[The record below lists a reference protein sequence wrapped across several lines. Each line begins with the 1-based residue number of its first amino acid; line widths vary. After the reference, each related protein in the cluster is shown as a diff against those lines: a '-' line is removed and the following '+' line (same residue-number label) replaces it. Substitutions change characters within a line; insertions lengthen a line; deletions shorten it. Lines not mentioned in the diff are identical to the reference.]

1 MVKTC
6 CVRWCNSEAYA
17 GCGISFFCFPKN
29 ENLQRWLEVIPFKK
43 QYSRFSFICSKHF
56 KNEDIIIH
64 KVKATLKPDAVPSIF
79 PVQLNRKVNILSNIT
94 LRAAQK
100 NVQHN
105 VNKCYSYNPSKPSS
119 TNIMD
124 KENSEPTPGTSLE
137 PPLKKARHELEIEV
151 AKKFELQ
158 HKVKSIISTF
168 KETGQ

>member
-79 PVQLNRKVNILSNIT
+79 PV
-94 LRAAQK
+94 
-100 NVQHN
+100 
-105 VNKCYSYNPSKPSS
+105 CYSYNPSKPSS

-158 HKVKSIISTF
+158 HKVKVLSQRLKRRDSKIKSLRSALNLLKRSAQTLM
-168 KETGQ
+168 K